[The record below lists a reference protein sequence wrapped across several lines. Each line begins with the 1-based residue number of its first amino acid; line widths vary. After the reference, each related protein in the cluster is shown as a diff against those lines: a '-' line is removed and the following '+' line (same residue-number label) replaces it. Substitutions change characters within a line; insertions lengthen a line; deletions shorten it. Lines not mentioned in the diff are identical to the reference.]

1 MNNTPKQ
8 DPKSIA
14 QQIARQIAQEPLE
27 MLKTAGE
34 QVGVVESQTDQ
45 AVQPSKP
52 KEPDEQQKQKMMIQG
67 QRQLEALNREVK
79 DIEKQRLIKD
89 IQEKINNGE
98 ELNLANYPDL
108 TMEERE
114 VLMAQM
120 QAVKFRTQMAG
131 PANPL
136 IQPSAKPDRK
146 FAGEGLGAKRQQ
158 THVEKPLPPS
168 G

>member
-1 MNNTPKQ
+1 MN

-14 QQIARQIAQEPLE
+14 QQIAKQIAQEPFE
-27 MLKTAGE
+27 MLKSAGE
-34 QVGVVESQTDQ
+34 QVGVVESQPE
-45 AVQPSKP
+45 QPPENQKP
-52 KEPDEQQKQKMMIQG
+52 KEPDEQQKQKMMLQG

-89 IQEKINNGE
+89 VQEKINNGE
-98 ELNLANYPDL
+98 ELNLANYPEL

-120 QAVKFRTQMAG
+120 QAVKARAQMAG
-131 PANPL
+131 QGDPL
-136 IQPSAKPDRK
+136 IQPAAKPNRK

>member
-1 MNNTPKQ
+1 MN

-14 QQIARQIAQEPLE
+14 QQIAKQIAQEPFE
-27 MLKTAGE
+27 MLKSAGE
-34 QVGVVESQTDQ
+34 QVGVVESQPP
-45 AVQPSKP
+45 QPNQP
-52 KEPDEQQKQKMMIQG
+52 PQPDKSVNEEQRQKMMLQG

-79 DIEKQRLIKD
+79 DIEKQRLVKD
-89 IQEKINNGE
+89 IQE

-120 QAVKFRTQMAG
+120 QAVKVRAQMAG
-131 PANPL
+131 QGNQL
-136 IQPSAKPDRK
+136 IQPTAKPNRK